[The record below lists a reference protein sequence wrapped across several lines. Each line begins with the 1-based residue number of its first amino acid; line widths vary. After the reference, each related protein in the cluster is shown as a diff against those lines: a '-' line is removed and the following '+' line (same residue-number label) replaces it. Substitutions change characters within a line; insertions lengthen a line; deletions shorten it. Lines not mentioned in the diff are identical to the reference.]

1 MQVKEELSW
10 ILDQKNVNE
19 KDRKKNI
26 DFVHSLGKK
35 CDSVGWSDLDMSDPE
50 APEILDAIKAF
61 CKKNGWIS
69 RGIYQRTYTD
79 YSSDWYELKFR
90 CYNDNSWA
98 DTIKVTGNNG
108 EELSLAAI
116 KAYYETDSAPK
127 KWNDLCVP
135 ERFRNAIIKNNIG
148 GVDFC
153 WVQDKGKYD
162 AEQYFFIYPEKYIAR
177 VACNKGISKNNFLRI
192 GALGG
197 SLPKIVSVFDEL
209 TYITIQDCYL
219 LEDMPENGIVYVYY
233 PRSYSYGG
241 RDKILIHKSIAEILL
256 KEKAISKK
264 DISPACVVEKCPKGY
279 ILDKNCV
286 KPKPVKEYIEK
297 SLIDYENIKKANRPK
312 RKISGTDA
320 LKLLRKAKSQRK
332 DEFGKKIKAETSA
345 EYELLLPYYQ
355 VADGGILSDEYEFL
369 SYERSIKSTEE
380 FFEYLKKEELL
391 KNKPDGKIF
400 ALCADGDY
408 IILKKDG
415 KVIRFSHEAPEIT
428 NSWQSVHEFMVSA
441 IEE

>member
-35 CDSVGWSDLDMSDPE
+35 CDSVGWSDLDMSGPE

-127 KWNDLCVP
+127 KWNGLCVP

-369 SYERSIKSTEE
+369 SYERSIKSREE
-380 FFEYLKKEELL
+380 FFEYLKKEELF
-391 KNKPDGKIF
+391 KNKPDGKSF
-400 ALCADGDY
+400 ALGADGDY